1 METTATP
8 TQAAIKAGLITGL
21 IQLVITFVCYFIDY
35 ELLGASW
42 LNISLF
48 VLYSGLIIYFGFQ
61 YRAELGGFMN
71 FGTAFQFSF
80 VALIVVLVINTFGS
94 ILLFQ
99 VLDPSLGEKI
109 TDLTMERTLDMMD
122 SFGAGD
128 IPSEQLDEMRNGM
141 LEGFS
146 GWGLIKG
153 AGFMLIVYAILALIL
168 GAIIKKRDKSL
179 DY

>member
-1 METTATP
+1 METTTTP

-21 IQLVITFVCYFIDY
+21 ILLVITFVCYFIDY

-48 VLYSGLIIYFGFQ
+48 VLSIGLIIYFGIQ
-61 YRAELGGFMN
+61 HRAELGGFMTY
-71 FGTAFQFSF
+71 GAAFQFSF
-80 VALIVVLVINTFGS
+80 VTLIVMLVISTFGN

-99 VLDPSLGEKI
+99 VLDPSLGEKLA
-109 TDLTMERTLDMMD
+109 DLTMERTLEMMD
-122 SFGAGD
+122 SFGAGNLS
-128 IPSEQLDEMRNGM
+128 SEQIDEMRKGM
-141 LEGFS
+141 LDGFS